1 MMTSW
6 RDQKGFT
13 LIELMIVVA
22 IIGILAAIAI
32 PNFLQYQARAR
43 QSESRT
49 NLGGVFVSETAFLG
63 EQGRYGSFQ
72 EIGFVLASNTNRY
85 TYRSPASGGVGAGG
99 TAAGVRRRH
108 PMRRG
113 AASAIRIGSG
123 RRRGAPR
130 GPTACCSKPG
140 YRSTSSSGAPR
151 SGRATTAR

>member
-1 MMTSW
+1 MRTSW

-63 EQGRYGSFQ
+63 EQGFYGSFQ
-72 EIGFVLASNTNRY
+72 QIGYVLAGSTNRY
-85 TYRSPASGGVGAGG
+85 TYRSPATSSS
-99 TAAGVRRRH
+99 TAAG
-108 PMRRG
+108 G
-113 AASAIRIGSG
+113 ASTCTKGVDAFFTSTGP
-123 RRRGAPR
+123 GA
-130 GPTACCSKPG
+130 GT
-140 YRSTSSSGAPR
+140 
-151 SGRATTAR
+151 